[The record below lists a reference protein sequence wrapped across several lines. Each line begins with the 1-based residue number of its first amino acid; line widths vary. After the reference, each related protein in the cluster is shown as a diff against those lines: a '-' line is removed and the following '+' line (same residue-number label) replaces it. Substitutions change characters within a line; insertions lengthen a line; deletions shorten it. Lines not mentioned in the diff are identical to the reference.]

1 MRRNYIYAFIAIVIV
16 FGVIGYYT
24 IDTKEQAPVD
34 NEEQLTAKDVYWS
47 YEGANGPSEWMNVDS
62 NYEAC
67 GRGELQSPI
76 NIEVA
81 NTAKQKLEE
90 EIHLNYEEAIFSV
103 KNNGHTIQANSTSV
117 DNSLMIEDEKYN
129 LKAIHFHSP
138 SEHQL
143 NGQYFDMEAHLF
155 HESEDGDLAVIGL
168 FIKSGEENELL
179 AEMWEEMPADG
190 NEAAKI
196 LQNPINLK
204 QLLPEEK
211 SMFQYVGS
219 LTTPP
224 CTEGV
229 NWFILEQPIEM
240 SNEQINQFSSIFL
253 QNNRPIQKLN
263 NRDVYK
269 IDLN

>member
-1 MRRNYIYAFIAIVIV
+1 MRKNYVYAFLAIAIVFTIV
-16 FGVIGYYT
+16 GYYT
-24 IDTKEQAPVD
+24 INKKEIAPIEK
-34 NEEQLTAKDVYWS
+34 EEQLTATDVYWS
-47 YEGANGPSEWMNVDS
+47 YDGINGPNEWMNVDS
-62 NYEAC
+62 SYEAC

-81 NTAKQKLEE
+81 KTAKQKLNE

-103 KNNGHTIQANSTSV
+103 ENNGHTIQANSTSI
-117 DNSLMIEDEKYN
+117 DNSLMIEDEKYD
-129 LKAIHFHSP
+129 LTAIHFHSP

-155 HESEDGDLAVIGL
+155 HKSETGDLAVIGL

-179 AEMWEEMPADG
+179 AEMWEEMPTDG

-196 LQNPINLK
+196 LQNPINLQ
-204 QLLPEEK
+204 QLLPKDK

-253 QNNRPIQKLN
+253 QNNRPIQELN
-263 NRDVYK
+263 GRDVYK
-269 IDLN
+269 INLD